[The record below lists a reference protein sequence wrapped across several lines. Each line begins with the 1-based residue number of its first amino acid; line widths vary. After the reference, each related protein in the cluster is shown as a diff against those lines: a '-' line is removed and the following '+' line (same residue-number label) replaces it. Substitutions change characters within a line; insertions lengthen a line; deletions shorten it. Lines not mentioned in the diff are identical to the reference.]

1 MTLLMQFN
9 FLLEDADA
17 LGPAANWW
25 HPRVKL
31 VDQWLKD
38 EANRTDMPDDGSEE
52 VPFFAISRSQS
63 RRE

>member
-1 MTLLMQFN
+1 MQFN

-17 LGPAANWW
+17 LGPEVNWW

-38 EANRTDMPDDGSEE
+38 EANRAGMPDDGSEE
-52 VPFFAISRSQS
+52 VPLFAISRSQ
-63 RRE
+63 